1 MRRRMCRPV
10 AALLLLLALAVVACS
25 GILGPERVEIRL
37 RNTSETVLGD
47 VVVTFPDGPV
57 SYGDVESGSVTPY
70 RAVDRAYRYAA
81 VRAVVDGDT
90 LRVTPVDY
98 VGESLLEG
106 GAYTYQ
112 IGRAGSGSLTLEML
126 RD

>member
-1 MRRRMCRPV
+1 MYRPV
-10 AALLLLLALAVVACS
+10 SALLLLLTLAFVACS
-25 GILGPERVEIRL
+25 GTLEPEQVEIRL
-37 RNTSETVLGD
+37 RNTSDALLED

-57 SYGDVESGSVTPY
+57 DYGDVESGSVTPY
-70 RAVDRAYRYAA
+70 REVDRAYRYAA
-81 VRAVVDGDT
+81 VRAVVEGDT
-90 LRVTPVDY
+90 LRITPVDY

-112 IGRAGSGSLTLEML
+112 IGLSGSRSLTLEML